1 MWIFLVVLV
10 LVFTLWTKP
19 SIEVKVGGYESSYFH
34 ISGGASR
41 DMFEKMKIE
50 GVSEQ
55 SLTEFAQ
62 MEDQFLSMEK
72 ESACFKRSRKME
84 AIALSQQ
91 IKERFK
97 GYNFSYHTLHI
108 KQVAEPD
115 KNVNKHL
122 VC

>member
-1 MWIFLVVLV
+1 MLLF

-19 SIEVKVGGYESSYFH
+19 SHEVKAGGYESTFFN
-34 ISGGASR
+34 ISGGASK
-41 DMFEKMKIE
+41 DIFENMKSE
-50 GVSEQ
+50 GVSDQ
-55 SLTEFAQ
+55 SLMEFAQ
-62 MEDQFLSMEK
+62 MEDNFLGMEK

-97 GYNFSYHTLHI
+97 GYNFAYHTLHI
-108 KQVAEPD
+108 KQIAEPD
-115 KNVNKHL
+115 KNINKHL

>member
-1 MWIFLVVLV
+1 MILFLA
-10 LVFTLWTKP
+10 FTLWTKP
-19 SIEVKVGGYESSYFH
+19 SHEVKSNGYESRYFYS
-34 ISGGASR
+34 SGGKSKEL
-41 DMFEKMKIE
+41 FEQMKTE

-62 MEDQFLSMEK
+62 MEDQFLGMER

-97 GYNFSYHTLHI
+97 GYNFAYHTIHI
-108 KQVAEPD
+108 KQAAEPD
-115 KNVNKHL
+115 KIINKFL
-122 VC
+122 TC

>member
-1 MWIFLVVLV
+1 MLLFI
-10 LVFTLWTKP
+10 VFTLWTKP
-19 SIEVKVGGYESSYFH
+19 SHEVKSNGYESSYFH

-41 DMFEKMKIE
+41 DIFEKMKSE

-62 MEDQFLSMEK
+62 MEDQFLGMEK

-97 GYNFSYHTLHI
+97 GYNFAYHTLHI
-108 KQVAEPD
+108 KQIAEPD
-115 KNVNKHL
+115 KQINKHL

>member
-1 MWIFLVVLV
+1 MWVFLMMLF
-10 LVFTLWTKP
+10 LAFTLWTRP
-19 SIEVKVGGYESSYFH
+19 SHEVKAGGYESKYFH
-34 ISGGASR
+34 ISGGKSKEL
-41 DMFEKMKIE
+41 FEKMRSE

-55 SLTEFAQ
+55 SLMEFAQ
-62 MEDQFLSMEK
+62 MEDQLLGMEK

-97 GYNFSYHTLHI
+97 GYNFAYHTIHI

-115 KNVNKHL
+115 KNINRFL

>member
-1 MWIFLVVLV
+1 MWIFLVLLL

-19 SIEVKVGGYESSYFH
+19 SHEVKAGGYESNYFH
-34 ISGGASR
+34 ISGGKSKEL
-41 DMFEKMKIE
+41 FEKMKSE

-55 SLTEFAQ
+55 SLMEFAQ

-72 ESACFKRSRKME
+72 ESVCFKRSRKME

-97 GYNFSYHTLHI
+97 GYNFAYHTMHI

-115 KNVNKHL
+115 KNINKYL
-122 VC
+122 SC

>member
-1 MWIFLVVLV
+1 MWVFLMLV
-10 LVFTLWTKP
+10 FLVFTLWSKP
-19 SIEVKVGGYESSYFH
+19 SHEVKAGGYETKYFH
-34 ISGGASR
+34 ISGGNSKEL
-41 DMFEKMKIE
+41 FEKMKSE

-55 SLTEFAQ
+55 SLMEFAQ
-62 MEDQFLSMEK
+62 MEDQFLAMEK

-97 GYNFSYHTLHI
+97 GYNFAYHTIHI

-115 KNVNKHL
+115 KNINKFL

>member
-1 MWIFLVVLV
+1 MMLFLA
-10 LVFTLWTKP
+10 FTLWTRP
-19 SIEVKVGGYESSYFH
+19 SHEVKAGGYESKYFH
-34 ISGGASR
+34 ISGGKSKEL
-41 DMFEKMKIE
+41 FEKMRSE

-55 SLTEFAQ
+55 SLMEFAQ
-62 MEDQFLSMEK
+62 MEDQLLGMEK

-97 GYNFSYHTLHI
+97 GYNFAYHTIHI

-115 KNVNKHL
+115 KNINRFL

>member
-1 MWIFLVVLV
+1 MWVFLMLLF

-19 SIEVKVGGYESSYFH
+19 SHEVKAGGYESKYFH
-34 ISGGASR
+34 ISGGKSKEL
-41 DMFEKMKIE
+41 FEKMKSE

-55 SLTEFAQ
+55 SLMEFAQ
-62 MEDQFLSMEK
+62 MEDQFLGMER

-97 GYNFSYHTLHI
+97 GYNFAYHTIHI

-115 KNVNKHL
+115 KNINKFL